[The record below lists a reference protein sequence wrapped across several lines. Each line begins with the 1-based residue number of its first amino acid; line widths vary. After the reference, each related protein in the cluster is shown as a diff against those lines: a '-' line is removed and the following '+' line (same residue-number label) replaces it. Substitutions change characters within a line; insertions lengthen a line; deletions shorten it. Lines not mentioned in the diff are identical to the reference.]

1 MNYWDYI
8 KVEELLSL
16 QRGYKERDEDVTNDE
31 ALFITVHQIYE
42 LWFKMMLRE
51 LTSTRALFRKNPVP
65 DQALAAATRSLRRC
79 VTIFDIATQH
89 WRVVETLTTRDY
101 LGFRDQ
107 LIGASGF
114 QSAQIREVEILLGL
128 DEAQRIAC
136 MGESSYKEML
146 QNPGGKTSPALER
159 VERRIAQGDSLKDA
173 IDDWL
178 ARTPIDGSSDPAHVE
193 RYLERFIAAHKKK
206 AEETLEAARKTTP
219 RQKDR
224 ELLKARYDK
233 EIAAAETFL
242 RVKDLDDDL
251 GDEERATRRHIRAA
265 LVFIESNRELPRLAW
280 PREIIDTIVSL
291 EQAMVIWRQRHARMV
306 ERMIGRRI
314 GTGGSGGV
322 DYLDRTAL
330 RYRVFADI
338 WAVRTIL
345 LRRDLVPPLE
355 HEEDYQ
361 FRIQD

>member
-8 KVEELLSL
+8 KVEELLDL
-16 QRGYKERDEDVTNDE
+16 QRGYKESDDDVSNDE

-42 LWFKMMLRE
+42 LWFKLVLRE
-51 LTSTRALFRKNPVP
+51 LTSARSLFRKNPVP

-79 VTIFDIATQH
+79 VTIFEIATQH

-114 QSAQIREVEILLGL
+114 QSAQVREVEILLGL
-128 DEAQRIAC
+128 DDSQRIAC
-136 MGESSYKEML
+136 MGESSYKDML
-146 QNPGGKTSPALER
+146 EGPGGTTSPALER

-178 ARTPIDGSSDPAHVE
+178 ARTPIDGSSDRDHVE
-193 RYLERFIAAHKKK
+193 RYLERFIRAHKEK
-206 AEETLEAARKTTP
+206 AEQTLAAARKTTT
-219 RQKDR
+219 REKDL
-224 ELLKARYDK
+224 ELLGERYDK
-233 EIAAAETFL
+233 EIAATETFL
-242 RVKDLDDDL
+242 RVKDLPDL
-251 GDEERATRRHIRAA
+251 ADEERARRRHIRAA
-265 LVFIESNRELPRLAW
+265 LVFIESNRELPRLSW
-280 PREIIDTIVSL
+280 PREIIDTLVTL

-330 RYRVFADI
+330 RYRVFEDV

-345 LRRDLVPPLE
+345 LRRDLVPALE

>member
-16 QRGYKERDEDVTNDE
+16 QRGYKDRDEDVSNDE

-114 QSAQIREVEILLGL
+114 QSAQVREVEILLGL
-128 DEAQRIAC
+128 DDAQRIAC

-146 QNPGGKTSPALER
+146 QSPGGKTSPALER
-159 VERRIAQGDSLKDA
+159 VERRIAEGGSLKDA
-173 IDDWL
+173 IDEWL
-178 ARTPIDGSSDPAHVE
+178 ARTPIDGSDDPAHVE
-193 RYLERFIAAHKKK
+193 RYLDRFIAAHEKK
-206 AEETLEAARKTTP
+206 ARETLEAALEATT
-219 RQKDR
+219 REKDL
-224 ELLKARYDK
+224 ELLSERYDK
-233 EIAAAETFL
+233 EIDAAETFL
-242 RVKDLDDDL
+242 RAKDLEGL
-251 GDEERATRRHIRAA
+251 DEQERQKRRHIRAA

-330 RYRVFADI
+330 RYRVFEDI